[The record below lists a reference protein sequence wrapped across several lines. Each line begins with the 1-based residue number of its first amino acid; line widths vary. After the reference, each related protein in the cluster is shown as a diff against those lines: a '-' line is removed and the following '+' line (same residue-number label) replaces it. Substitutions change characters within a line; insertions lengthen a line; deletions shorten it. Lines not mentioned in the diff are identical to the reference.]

1 MSRLQARG
9 RISMRHARGLTSI
22 RRRIHHMRFLI
33 GRYHEIAL
41 KGRNQWRFIDQ
52 VKQNLRDTFRD
63 YRLGNMRSV
72 GPRRLVPIPDELSD
86 ETAAE
91 RAALIFGLQNFSLS
105 YSTPRDIESISRE
118 AIKGA
123 TGSTAR
129 TFAVRTRRED
139 KRFAMNSVEIDRA
152 VGGDVQ
158 EALGFEVDLSAPDL
172 TISIEI
178 MNDAAYVSAGKMPG
192 AGGLPVGV
200 TGRGMALLSGGIDSP
215 GAAGRLIR
223 RGL

>member
-9 RISMRHARGLTSI
+9 RISMLASRGLTSF
-22 RRRIHHMRFLI
+22 RRRIHNMRYLI

-41 KGRNQWRFIDQ
+41 KGRNQWRFVDQ
-52 VKQNLRDTFRD
+52 VKQNLRDTFAD
-63 YRLGNMRSV
+63 FRLGNMRSV
-72 GPRRLVPIPDELSD
+72 GPRLMVQLPDELSD

-105 YSTPRDIESISRE
+105 YSTRRDIESISRE
-118 AIKGA
+118 AIKRA

-129 TFAVRTRRED
+129 TFAVWTRRED

-158 EALGFEVDLSAPDL
+158 EALGFEVDLSAPEL

-178 MNDAAYVSAGKMPG
+178 MNDAAYLSPCKMPG
-192 AGGLPVGV
+192 GGRP
-200 TGRGMALLSGGIDSP
+200 
-215 GAAGRLIR
+215 
-223 RGL
+223 